1 MMSTRHIALASG
13 LILLILLILDACAGP
28 ETLPVGGQTPIPTLV
43 PVTEAGS
50 LLNPTSTPSLVALT
64 YPSRMP
70 SAENGQKI
78 YQANCAKCHGDNGK
92 GAVTGARDFT
102 DVDFVRGESPASFYQ
117 TVTDGRGE
125 MPAFK
130 DTLGVDDRWDA
141 VFYVWRF
148 STSDQTL
155 AQGKKV
161 FSDNCAACHGAN
173 GTGAVLGAADFTN
186 MQQIAGSAPRDFYQI
201 VTQGKGSMPSWQGRL
216 SQDDRWAVIDF
227 IRSFTYDPTLGEG
240 TAATEAEPTEAATAE
255 ACDESQTNPF
265 KWEDTAAITAGQ
277 SLYQQNCSA
286 CHGAD
291 GKGLLPGM
299 PDFSALGSKQDVLG
313 TSGELFCTI
322 KNGRGAMPSWSDSLS
337 PEQMWQ
343 ALTYIATLS
352 K

>member
-1 MMSTRHIALASG
+1 MQRMSKRHILPALG
-13 LILLILLILDACAGP
+13 LIVLSLQACTGP

-50 LLNPTSTPSLVALT
+50 LLNPTATQQQVALT
-64 YPSRMP
+64 YPSGIP
-70 SAENGQKI
+70 SAESGQTI
-78 YQANCAKCHGDNGK
+78 YEANCAKCHGDNGK

-102 DVDFVRGESPASFYQ
+102 DADFVRGESPASFFQ
-117 TVTDGRGE
+117 TVSDGRGE

-130 DTLGVDDRWDA
+130 ASLAVDDRWNA

-155 AQGKKV
+155 VQGKKI
-161 FSDNCAACHGAN
+161 FTDNCAACHGAN

-186 MQQIAGSAPRDFYQI
+186 MPQIAGGAPRDFYQI

-227 IRSFTYDPTLGEG
+227 VRTFSYDPTLGEG
-240 TAATEAEPTEAATAE
+240 AAATEIEPTQAATA
-255 ACDESQTNPF
+255 AVCDESQTNPF
-265 KWEDTAAITAGQ
+265 KWDDVAAISAGQ
-277 SLYQQNCSA
+277 SLYVQKCGA
-286 CHGAD
+286 CHGTN

-299 PDFSALGSKQDVLG
+299 PDFSAAGSKQDVKD

-322 KNGRGAMPSWSDSLS
+322 RNGRGAMPSWSGTLS

-343 ALTYIATLS
+343 ALTYIASLS